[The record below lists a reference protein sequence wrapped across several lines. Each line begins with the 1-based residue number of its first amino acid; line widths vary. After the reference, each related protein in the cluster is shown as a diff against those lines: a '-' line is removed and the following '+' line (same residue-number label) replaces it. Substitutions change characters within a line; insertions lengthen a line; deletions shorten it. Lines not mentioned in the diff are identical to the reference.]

1 MTNIYMRGG
10 HRDRDLILDAHK
22 AKMDE
27 LRKRQEVDKER
38 QMQALEQRLAVR
50 REKRLKGELAA
61 LAAKEIALLND
72 PLSHTEALCVSI
84 QVLSLLASLV
94 QKYAY

>member
-1 MTNIYMRGG
+1 MRWG
-10 HRDRDLILDAHK
+10 RRERDLILDAHK

-27 LRKRQEVDKER
+27 LRKRQEVDKDR
-38 QMQALEQRLAVR
+38 QMQALEQQLAAR

-61 LAAKEIALLND
+61 LAAKEMALLND
-72 PLSHTEALCVSI
+72 PRSHAEALRVSI
-84 QVLSLLASLV
+84 QVLSLLPLLV